1 MRRDAGDASRLGV
14 GLDELP
20 DHLFPK
26 AFADYSVGA
35 IHGPKHVTV
44 GDARRKR
51 PRVDSH
57 FNPSRH
63 RRGSDPTMLADQFHD
78 APTTV
83 ALLEMREHQ
92 RGNFGP
98 PQAAT
103 EEHS

>member
-1 MRRDAGDASRLGV
+1 
-14 GLDELP
+14 
-20 DHLFPK
+20 
-26 AFADYSVGA
+26 
-35 IHGPKHVTV
+35 
-44 GDARRKR
+44 
-51 PRVDSH
+51 
-57 FNPSRH
+57 
-63 RRGSDPTMLADQFHD
+63 MLADQFHD